1 MGSRDGWGIP
11 KEGESQKKGAGMDG
25 GPQWVWN
32 TKTKG
37 PQRGGGRIWGAG
49 MDGGPQRVGDPD
61 RGGAAMD
68 GESVRVGDPKIWGI
82 PKEGSMD
89 GIPKE
94 GESQTMGDL
103 KG

>member
-1 MGSRDGWGIP
+1 
-11 KEGESQKKGAGMDG
+11 
-25 GPQWVWN
+25 
-32 TKTKG
+32 
-37 PQRGGGRIWGAG
+37 